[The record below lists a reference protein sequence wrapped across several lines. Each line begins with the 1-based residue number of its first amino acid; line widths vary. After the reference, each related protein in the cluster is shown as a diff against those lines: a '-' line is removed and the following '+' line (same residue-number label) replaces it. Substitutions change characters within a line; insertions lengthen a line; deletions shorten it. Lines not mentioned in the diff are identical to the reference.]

1 MTYHLQRCHVFTNF
15 DLVGLNDTH
24 KRYTQTMPKKAS
36 TNSRKKTAQRA
47 AKKKTASKAVKRT
60 KQSAK
65 KAPPDPKEVSLLGWD
80 TRRDPESWKPAFLHF
95 LKKHPLN
102 IGEVCRLIGISRG
115 TYRRA
120 LTEDPAFME
129 SFQDIQSDCL
139 DDLKARAFNIARG
152 QEDEI
157 QFVGKDGR
165 KEVVKK
171 DGQHTL
177 RWMLEGLEPQTFN
190 QRSIEARGDKNIRDP
205 IFIMPQ
211 MIEDPDSL
219 EITHEISEDSVRAED
234 APEVKE

>member
-1 MTYHLQRCHVFTNF
+1 
-15 DLVGLNDTH
+15 
-24 KRYTQTMPKKAS
+24 MPKKAS
-36 TNSRKKTAQRA
+36 TNSRKKTAQRAAKKKTASKAVKRTKQA

-102 IGEVCRLIGISRG
+102 IGEVCRLVGISRG

-120 LTEDPAFME
+120 LSEDPSFME
-129 SFQDIQSDCL
+129 SFDDIQSDCL
-139 DDLKARAFNIARG
+139 DILKARAFNIARG
-152 QEDEI
+152 QEDESL
-157 QFVGKDGR
+157 FVGKDGR

-190 QRSIEARGDKNIRDP
+190 QRSIEARGDKNIKDP

-211 MIEDPDSL
+211 MIEDPDDL